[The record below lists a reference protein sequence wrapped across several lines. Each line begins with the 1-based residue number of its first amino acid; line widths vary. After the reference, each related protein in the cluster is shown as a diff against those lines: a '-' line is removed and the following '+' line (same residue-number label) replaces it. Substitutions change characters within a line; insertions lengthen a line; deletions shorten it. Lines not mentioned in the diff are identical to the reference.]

1 MEWLNDSWLVFGAS
15 VVVVSLM
22 LWKIHRDNCN
32 QDGDWFNE
40 EDIYNN
46 DLDA

>member
-15 VVVVSLM
+15 VVVVALM
-22 LWKIHRDNCN
+22 MWKVHRDHSN